1 MPSTATTTKIA
12 RHTTGH
18 TTRPSTVKPPKA
30 PAKAAKPTKWG
41 KDMLAKMEVFRKA
54 LAAQP

>member
-1 MPSTATTTKIA
+1 MASTATTVK
-12 RHTTGH
+12 TTRQ
-18 TTRPSTVKPPKA
+18 TTRPNTVKPSKV

-41 KDMLAKMEVFRKA
+41 KDMLAKMEAFRKA